1 MVKREKRLQRGI
13 ESLEEQKRI
22 HEEKRKKAREL
33 GEEELVRYYDKEIK
47 KFEKEKEKKQDILN
61 R

>member
-1 MVKREKRLQRGI
+1 MVKREKRLKKGI
-13 ESLEEQKRI
+13 QSLEEQKKI

-33 GEEELVRYYDKEIK
+33 GEEDLVRYYDKEIE
-47 KFEKEKEKKQDILN
+47 KFEMEKEKKQDLLD